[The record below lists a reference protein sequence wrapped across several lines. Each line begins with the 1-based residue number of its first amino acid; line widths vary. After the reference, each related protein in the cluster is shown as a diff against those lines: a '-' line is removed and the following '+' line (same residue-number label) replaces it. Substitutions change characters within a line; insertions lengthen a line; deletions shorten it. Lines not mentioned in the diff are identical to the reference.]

1 MMYAALRVCYFSV
14 FHYLNMWLVASAHQ
28 SQGGPEAI
36 SQEKKLMFSDP
47 GCLLVKTTF

>member
-1 MMYAALRVCYFSV
+1 MYAALRVCYSSV
-14 FHYLNMWLVASAHQ
+14 FHYLTCGLWLQPHQ